1 MKYAAALGCAWL
13 TLLGCLA
20 VAPAAPGHR
29 EARVSVPVASVYAS
43 PSQTAERVSQALLW
57 ERVLVVKQQGPWARV
72 LLPDQYRTPQG
83 YPGWMLSQHLALD
96 TEKSFVQV
104 VTVQAP
110 RAELRT
116 RPDVKAAV
124 AAVAYFSS
132 DLPWTRLENGWY
144 EVRIPGRVALGWVR
158 AEDVVDGYL
167 PANGE
172 SVIATASRLKGT
184 PYLWGGM
191 CKLGIDCSG
200 LVYTVYKAHGYLL
213 PRDADQQYQVGR
225 AVERHELQA
234 GDLVFF
240 GSGPERITHVGL
252 YVSEDVFL
260 DASGRKG
267 VALSRLVD
275 DRVVDAYVGARR
287 IFPE

>member
-1 MKYAAALGCAWL
+1 MKYATALGCAWL

-29 EARVSVPVASVYAS
+29 EARVSVPVASVYAA
-43 PSQTAERVSQALLW
+43 PSQTAERVTQALLW
-57 ERVLVVKQQGPWARV
+57 ERVLVVKQQGPWSRV

-83 YPGWMLSQHLALD
+83 YPGWMLTQHLSLD
-96 TEKSFVQV
+96 TARSFVQV
-104 VTVQAP
+104 VTVQSP
-110 RAELRT
+110 RAEIRV
-116 RPDVKAAV
+116 RPEAGAAV

-132 DLPWTRLENGWY
+132 DLPWTRCENGWY
-144 EVRIPGRVALGWVR
+144 EVKVPGRVALGWVR
-158 AEDVVDGYL
+158 AADVVDGYL
-167 PANGE
+167 PATGE
-172 SVIATASRLKGT
+172 SVVATASRLKGT

-191 CKLGIDCSG
+191 CRLGIDCSG
-200 LVYTVYKAHGYLL
+200 FVYTVYKLHGYLL
-213 PRDADQQYQVGR
+213 PRDADQQYQVGT
-225 AVERHELQA
+225 AVDRQSLQP

-240 GSGPERITHVGL
+240 GSGPERITHVGI
-252 YVSEDVFL
+252 YVGDDQFI

-287 IFPE
+287 IFP